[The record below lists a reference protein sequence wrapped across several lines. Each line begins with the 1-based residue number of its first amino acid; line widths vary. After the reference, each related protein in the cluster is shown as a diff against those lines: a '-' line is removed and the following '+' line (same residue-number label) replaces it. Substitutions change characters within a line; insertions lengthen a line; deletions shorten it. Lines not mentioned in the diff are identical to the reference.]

1 MGLVARGCYPSAPL
15 PYVRPSGA
23 PYFPE
28 VHSPP
33 ISGGRMRKLPR
44 TARQRILRSLAP
56 TPMGLTG
63 KPFRAFHG

>member
-28 VHSPP
+28 ASAPL
-33 ISGGRMRKLPR
+33 ISGGRIRKLPL
-44 TARQRILRSLAP
+44 TAQRRMVRGVAP
-56 TPMGLTG
+56 TLMGLTG